1 MKIIFTP
8 LSSVKS
14 AVFTNMKPSGFR
26 FEEAS
31 GTMKVTSGGCSY
43 CSNGT
48 VADAIGT
55 IVGAINEAPN
65 VERERLLL
73 ELEVLGEY
81 YSNWNEEI
89 KEFLDKVIEKLEFPD
104 DWD

>member
-8 LSSVKS
+8 LTAVKS
-14 AVFTNMKPSGFR
+14 PVFTNMKPSGFK

-31 GTMKVTSGGCSY
+31 GTMKIVSGGCN
-43 CSNGT
+43 CGNGT

-55 IVGAINEAPN
+55 IVGAINEAPD
-65 VERERLLL
+65 VEKERLLL
-73 ELEVLGEY
+73 ELEILSEY
-81 YSNWNEEI
+81 FSNWNEEI
-89 KEFLDKVIEKLEFPD
+89 SEFLDKVIEKLEFPD